1 MFFQFPAAAAYYYY
15 YIFNPLIHLDIL
27 FVLDLKCL
35 AFLRTSML
43 EMLNESLEESLDLGR
58 VNYLLIQ
65 EGGVFLDQLFGNEV
79 YI

>member
-1 MFFQFPAAAAYYYY
+1 MFFQFPAAAYYY
-15 YIFNPLIHLDIL
+15 YIFYRLIHLDIL

-43 EMLNESLEESLDLGR
+43 KMLNESLEESLDLGR

-65 EGGVFLDQLFGNEV
+65 EGWVFLDQLFGNKV